1 MGSIADDARERGLPV
16 CAALLEGV
24 PAEPKIDV
32 ALRDRLPTQPAAAI
46 DAFRRRGLDPR
57 LVRIALDWFADRPL
71 ELGLFS
77 WDVLCSSIISD
88 ADPGLLSQLRKNAGH
103 VREILPAPGSVF
115 VSLRKMKRTDAIAR
129 WAMPAYES
137 KSEDEL
143 IAAAI
148 TQRSL
153 GAAEELRR
161 RHGIQALDEAGF
173 LESTRQLG
181 LMLHLGHASTL
192 ASLYLDYA
200 FRGLGNRSALGDD
213 VEVLLDVGA
222 INSLPDR
229 LEVVP
234 TQSTAELELFGY
246 MHARAGII
254 RQEQREIYEALK
266 QGTTI
271 DYAAADFDAMLQ
283 RPRSHL
289 PFAEAGVEVGE
300 FPVPYPLI
308 DEIANRHPGW
318 RYAHRVR
325 ASLVAATAD
334 ADSPLPPLFAEKF
347 LEMFGNDFRL
357 WYCMRRYARDGAT
370 WVDALTARL
379 LGEVAA
385 LPHDAMAWSAL
396 ASAIKTSERDAF
408 AEVRKRI
415 AWQCELV
422 PTN

>member
-1 MGSIADDARERGLPV
+1 MASIADSAREHGLPV
-16 CAALLEGV
+16 CAALLDGSSL
-24 PAEPKIDV
+24 EPSIDV
-32 ALRDRLPTQPAAAI
+32 ALRDRLPTQPVEAI

-57 LVRIALDWFADRPL
+57 LVRIAFDWFGDRPL

-77 WDVLCSSIISD
+77 WDVLCSSLISD
-88 ADPGLLSQLRKNAGH
+88 GDPGLLQQLRKNASR

-115 VSLRKMKRTDAIAR
+115 VSVRKIKSAEAIAR

-137 KSEDEL
+137 TSEDDL

-153 GAAEELRR
+153 GAAEQLRR
-161 RHGIQALDEAGF
+161 RHGIQPLDQAGF

-181 LMLHLGHASTL
+181 LTLHLGHLSTL

-200 FRGLGNRSALGDD
+200 FRGLGNRSALGDY

-234 TQSTAELELFGY
+234 TQSVPEFELFGY
-246 MHARAGII
+246 MHARSAII
-254 RQEQREIYEALK
+254 RQEQREIFEALK

-271 DYAAADFDAMLQ
+271 DYASADFEALLQ

-289 PFAEAGVEVGE
+289 PYAEAGLELDE

-308 DEIANRHPGW
+308 DEIASRHPGW

-334 ADSPLPPLFAEKF
+334 IDSPHSPLFADKF
-347 LEMFGNDFRL
+347 LEMFGNEFRL
-357 WYCMRRYARDGAT
+357 WYCMRRYAKDGAS

-396 ASAIKTSERDAF
+396 ASAIKTKERDAF
-408 AEVRKRI
+408 DEVRKRI
-415 AWQCELV
+415 AWQCELG